1 MYEKFSERARKI
13 IIYAREEAQKLNYDF
28 IGTEHVLLGLLR
40 EGASIGV
47 IVLRRLKANI
57 SNLKSNVEAYLL
69 KENEPNANHEIQLTP
84 RAKRVLELAVNEA
97 EKMGHNFVGTEHIL
111 LGLIL
116 EGNGIAANVLSK
128 FNLTAEKIRSEIVNL
143 LSGDNDSDFLRKNK
157 KKKRKKGKNTS
168 LD

>member
-57 SNLKSNVEAYLL
+57 TNLKSNVEAYLL

-97 EKMGHNFVGTEHIL
+97 EKMGHNF
-111 LGLIL
+111 
-116 EGNGIAANVLSK
+116 
-128 FNLTAEKIRSEIVNL
+128 
-143 LSGDNDSDFLRKNK
+143 
-157 KKKRKKGKNTS
+157 
-168 LD
+168 